1 MDIRGAQ
8 VNMIGQQ
15 IRSWN
20 VLDTNVLQAIDG
32 IAREHF
38 VPAPYRDVAFADMQ
52 IPISDGQVML
62 EPKVIARMIDALA
75 LTADHE
81 VLEIGTGTGYSTAVL
96 ASLCRRVVSLEI
108 DPDVAALA
116 RNNLAEAGI
125 RNAEV
130 VENDCFAYCRVGS
143 ENAGQ
148 FDRAL
153 VTGSVP
159 ELGPLFLPMVCESGR
174 IVGIQGHDPVMHA
187 VICRGDG
194 SVTNLFET
202 VAPRLYNARE
212 SAIFEF

>member
-1 MDIRGAQ
+1 MDTRGAQ

-38 VPAPYRDVAFADMQ
+38 VPVPYREVAFADMQ
-52 IPISDGQVML
+52 IPISEGQVML

-75 LTADHE
+75 LTAGHK

-96 ASLCRRVVSLEI
+96 ASLCSRVVSLEI
-108 DPDVAALA
+108 DPDLAAVA
-116 RNNLAEAGI
+116 RSNLAEAGV
-125 RNAEV
+125 RNAEI
-130 VENDCFAYCRVGS
+130 VESDCFAYCRVRS

-148 FDRAL
+148 FDRIL

-159 ELGPLFLPMVCESGR
+159 ELGPLFLPMICESGR

-187 VICRGDG
+187 VVCGGDG
-194 SVTNLFET
+194 SVTSLFET
-202 VAPRLYNARE
+202 AAPRLYNARE
-212 SAIFEF
+212 PAIFEF